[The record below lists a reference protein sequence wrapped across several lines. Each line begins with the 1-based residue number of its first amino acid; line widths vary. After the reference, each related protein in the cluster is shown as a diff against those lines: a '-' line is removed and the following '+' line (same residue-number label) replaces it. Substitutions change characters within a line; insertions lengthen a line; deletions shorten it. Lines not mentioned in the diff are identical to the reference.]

1 MLIQEAGKLK
11 ESLIWTGFKKD
22 FQKKKLCRIIER
34 KRKKKR
40 DKKIQYH
47 IKHFSENKI
56 PRRVKMKV
64 KLLEKL
70 AYL

>member
-22 FQKKKLCRIIER
+22 FQKKKLCRIIE
-34 KRKKKR
+34 KKMKKK
-40 DKKIQYH
+40 DKKTRYH
-47 IKHFSENKI
+47 IKHFPENKI
-56 PRRVKMKV
+56 PRRVKMKA